1 LGLIVVKLSPRGKL
15 QIFFSLGVVVKLS
28 PGGKLHV
35 EV

>member
-1 LGLIVVKLSPRGKL
+1 VKLSPGGKL